1 MSEHNGIHDLLIY
14 LLSCTDYK
22 AIMYAAPDTDVEIK
36 DRRSLL
42 SVMKNAA
49 KSKKLDPC
57 MLIKALYVNTFVL
70 VADIL
75 ERNEQHSRKMVR
87 AARTAIQNELA
98 KGDAEGLILTLTV
111 TELLEKL
118 CISKSWD
125 DTCLLKWM
133 VNFLP
138 EGSSTLALSLL
149 ERYDLYLDVY
159 REAVRLNDSLKQDA
173 DAPEVVAEPEVQVEV
188 TLAKDL
194 SEFTCK
200 DCKEMLFLLLCKAFK
215 IPQSK
220 IKVTEARSGDSTT
233 VVCLI
238 NKAFLQNIVRYLIE
252 ASAFWAF
259 QELGITR
266 IRVPSLLEV
275 NVLQLLSQSFKEALR
290 SGLTSDMDFVGA
302 TKVCINYEL
311 LLTNFLVCYIIT
323 CMWLPRSYIHC
334 YC

>member
-1 MSEHNGIHDLLIY
+1 
-14 LLSCTDYK
+14 
-22 AIMYAAPDTDVEIK
+22 MYAAPDTDVEIK
-36 DRRSLL
+36 DRRSLQ

-49 KSKKLDPC
+49 RSKKLDPC
-57 MLIKALYVNTFVL
+57 MLIKALYLNTFVL
-70 VADIL
+70 VANIL
-75 ERNEQHSRKMVR
+75 ERNEQHSRTIVR
-87 AARTAIQNELA
+87 AAQTAIELGLA

-118 CISKSWD
+118 CISKSWN
-125 DTCLLKWM
+125 DTYLLTSM
-133 VNFLP
+133 VNCLP
-138 EGSSTLALSLL
+138 EGSNTLPLSLL
-149 ERYDLYLDVY
+149 KRYDLYLDVY
-159 REAVRLNDSLKQDA
+159 FEAVELNNSLKQDA
-173 DAPEVVAEPEVQVEV
+173 DAPEVVAEPEVKVEV

-200 DCKEMLFLLLCKAFK
+200 DCKDMLVLLLCKAYK
-215 IPQSK
+215 IPQNK
-220 IKVTEARSGDSTT
+220 MTVTEARSGDSTT

-252 ASAFWAF
+252 VSAFWAF
-259 QELGITR
+259 QELGVTR

-275 NVLQLLSQSFKEALR
+275 NVLQLLSQCFKEALR
-290 SGLTSDMDFVGA
+290 SGLTGGMDFVGA
-302 TKVCINYEL
+302 TKVCNNYEL